1 MLRRP
6 VPVGAEDIGTW
17 QDILQITSVAS
28 VVTNAALVVY
38 TMDLTND
45 FSDVG
50 QLWIFIGFQ
59 YTIFVIMAIFAFL
72 VDDMP
77 EEVAIQLGRQQY
89 LQERAA
95 QSEQELRDEDEKI
108 PSGASRPVLTAA
120 EEEECV
126 VSSCTLA
133 VQELCCFGV
142 ILHCFFSCVYRFT
155 EQKVQRN
162 FLSFHDVDIFEVTVQ
177 CFYYCCCLLCVSC
190 TSFVR

>member
-1 MLRRP
+1 M
-6 VPVGAEDIGTW
+6 GAEDIGTW
-17 QDILQITSVAS
+17 QDILQITSVAA